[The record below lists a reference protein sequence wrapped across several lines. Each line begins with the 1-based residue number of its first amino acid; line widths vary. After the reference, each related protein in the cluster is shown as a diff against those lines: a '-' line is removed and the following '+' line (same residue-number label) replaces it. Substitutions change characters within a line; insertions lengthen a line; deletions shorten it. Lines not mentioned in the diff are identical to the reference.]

1 MLRDHFSVYGWVLLW
16 KKSNYN
22 VHLSN
27 FVSKY
32 LITLQ
37 SQTPRKMHFSEMNF
51 HKKGLVIN
59 VCLVIFEMHI
69 FPVYFQLK
77 IHTHLVLWC
86 VFWAA
91 GWCIWYL
98 LIIIY
103 SAFVVMKEHA
113 SQHNSVAHCNS
124 FWTTVELC
132 GSDEQDASCFR
143 QCSTFSQIHESE
155 LNS

>member
-1 MLRDHFSVYGWVLLW
+1 MLRDHFSVYGGVLLW

-51 HKKGLVIN
+51 HKRGLVIN

-77 IHTHLVLWC
+77 IHTHLVC
-86 VFWAA
+86 VL
-91 GWCIWYL
+91 GSRMVYML
-98 LIIIY
+98 LT
-103 SAFVVMKEHA
+103 
-113 SQHNSVAHCNS
+113 HNNIQC
-124 FWTTVELC
+124 LC
-132 GSDEQDASCFR
+132 GNQGACKPAQ
-143 QCSTFSQIHESE
+143 QCGSLLKF
-155 LNS
+155 LDNSGAVWLRRTRCIMLSSVFYF